1 MSLSPPP
8 QPPTP
13 RRRGDNA
20 TAIIITVIRFF
31 TTLVDRFGW
40 PGAALFALGTAI
52 QLWATPDQKQQ
63 MIDMYVLGKSMY
75 SWWPLAAPSVVFVL
89 LFWAQRELKNKE
101 IRKIKDEMKRVG
113 KKKSELQEKLTGRQ
127 LRHRDEDAEL

>member
-8 QPPTP
+8 RPPQ
-13 RRRGDNA
+13 RRRRDNA
-20 TAIIITVIRFF
+20 TAVIITVIRFF

-52 QLWATPDQKQQ
+52 QLWATGDQKRQ
-63 MIDMYVLGKSMY
+63 MIDMYVLGKGMY
-75 SWWPLAAPSVVFVL
+75 SWWPLAAPTVIFVL
-89 LFWAQRELKNKE
+89 LFWAQRELKNRE

-113 KKKSELQEKLTGRQ
+113 RKKSELQEKLTGRQ
-127 LRHRDEDAEL
+127 LRHRNEDAEI